1 MRNPLS
7 DKVINIKPSGIRK
20 FFDIVSEMKDA
31 ISLGVG
37 EPDFDTPWHVREEG
51 IYSLE
56 KGRTFYTSNS
66 GLKEL
71 KQEIS
76 LYLDRRIHVQYDYNK
91 EIMVTVGGSE
101 AIDLA
106 MRAMI
111 NPGDEVL
118 IPQPCYVS
126 YLPCCELADGVPV
139 FINLKEENEF
149 KLTAKELLDSITD
162 KTKLLV
168 LAFPNNPTGAVMTKE
183 DLEPIAK
190 ICIEKDI
197 VVISDEI
204 YSELTYSG
212 EHTSIA
218 SLPGMRERTVVING
232 FSKAYAMTG
241 WRLGYAAAP
250 ELILSQM
257 LKIHQFAIMCAPTTS
272 QYAAVSAMREGDA
285 DVAKMR
291 ESYNQR
297 RRYVVRRLRDMGME
311 CFEPYGAFYVFP
323 SIKRFG
329 MSSDEF
335 ATKLLQAQKVAIV
348 PGTAFGDCGEG
359 FLRISYAYSL
369 KNLEIALDRIEKFV
383 KTLEAQA

>member
-56 KGRTFYTSNS
+56 KGKTFYTSNS